1 MPAPAARAFR
11 LDDETDALLTAL
23 AARHGGKTAA
33 LRAALVALRDQD
45 APEGVRARY
54 AAIMAAGRREA
65 RAALSMA
72 DLDAVLDVVRTWH
85 VTGADVLMLAD
96 EVADRGEPGD
106 DAIAVRIRALP
117 ASAVAALVD
126 AAERYWRAVRAAQ
139 TGEGTGDAPATPAAF
154 MGGPM
159 RG

>member
-23 AARHGGKTAA
+23 ATRHGGKTAA

-45 APEGVRARY
+45 APEGVHARY
-54 AAIMAAGRREA
+54 QTVLAAGRREA
-65 RAALSMA
+65 RAALSEA
-72 DLDAVLDVVRTWH
+72 DLDAVLDVVRTWYA
-85 VTGADVLMLAD
+85 TGADVLMLAD
-96 EVADRGEPGD
+96 ELADRGEPGD
-106 DAIAVRIRALP
+106 DATAARIRALP

-126 AAERYWRAVRAAQ
+126 AGERYWRVVRDAQ
-139 TGEGTGDAPATPAAF
+139 HGTGIDAPATPTAF

-159 RG
+159 R